1 MNEQQVINILI
12 GIAGTGVAWWVK
24 TMWGMVRSQQ
34 EQITALN
41 LKLAENYVPKSELEK
56 TFNKLFDGMEEIKRE
71 VAHISRNQASTKAMN
86 EMLMQAKK

>member
-1 MNEQQVINILI
+1 MNEQQIINILI

-41 LKLAENYVPKSELEK
+41 LKLAENYVQKIELEK
-56 TFNKLFDGMEEIKRE
+56 TFTKLFDGMDEIKKE
-71 VAHISRNQASTKAMN
+71 ISHISKNQASIKAYN
-86 EMLMQAKK
+86 EMLSKVKP